1 MKTWILCLFALLS
14 PILQAEILEPELFQ
28 LAVKYEEDTKTLQ
41 QQKTAAIERSG
52 KRYLTD
58 LDFAEKSATASG
70 DLPLVAAIVKERDSL
85 SRSPGKEFPEGLP
98 RSLKNSRESYLDGV
112 ERIETTHLENQ
123 ERIDA
128 DYLRSLGSLQSK
140 AAENPKLATQIAAEK
155 QRLLERVKSKDTT
168 SGNPLSKEELAKEL
182 IGHWYW
188 GSEKLWMAITADGKA
203 FLDTKILTWTAE
215 DDGTVTFVDTK
226 ETDATAVCRFDIPDK
241 SFTGTNFDGTPVKGT
256 LKEKR

>member
-1 MKTWILCLFALLS
+1 MKTWISCLLTFVS
-14 PILQAEILEPELFQ
+14 PIIQAEILEPELFQ
-28 LAVKYEEDTKTLQ
+28 LAVQYEEDTKTLEK
-41 QQKTAAIERSG
+41 QKSAAVERSG

-85 SRSPGKEFPEGLP
+85 SQKPGKEFPEGLP
-98 RSLKNSRESYLDGV
+98 KSLKNSRESYLDGV
-112 ERIETTHLENQ
+112 ERVETTHLENQ

-128 DYLRSLGSLQSK
+128 DYLRALGALQTK
-140 AAENPKLATQIAAEK
+140 AASNPKLATQIAAEK
-155 QRLLERVKSKDTT
+155 QRLLDGVKSKERKA
-168 SGNPLSKEELAKEL
+168 GNALSREKFAKEL

-188 GSEKLWMAITADGKA
+188 GSEKLWVAITADGKA
-203 FLDTKILTWTAE
+203 FLDTKILTWTAD
-215 DDGTVTFVDTK
+215 DDGTVTFVDTQ
-226 ETDATAVCRFDIPDK
+226 ETEATAVCRFDIPDK